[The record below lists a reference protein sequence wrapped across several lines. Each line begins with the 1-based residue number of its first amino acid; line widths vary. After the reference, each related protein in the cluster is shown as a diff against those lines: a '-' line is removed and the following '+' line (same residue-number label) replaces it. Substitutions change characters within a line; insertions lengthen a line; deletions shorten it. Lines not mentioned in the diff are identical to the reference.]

1 MFTKLELKQAYTSL
15 LAAAHQ
21 AVINCE
27 YYSTDEVS
35 QFVHYASKASAYLD
49 ALNIFDDGSI
59 TLEVNEMLNQ
69 LAECWKTY
77 QKQFE

>member
-1 MFTKLELKQAYTSL
+1 MFTKLELQQAYTSL

-21 AVINCE
+21 SVINCE
-27 YYSTDEVS
+27 YYATDEVM
-35 QFVHYASKASAYLD
+35 QFTHYAAKASAYLD

-59 TLEVNEMLNQ
+59 TDEVNEMLSQ